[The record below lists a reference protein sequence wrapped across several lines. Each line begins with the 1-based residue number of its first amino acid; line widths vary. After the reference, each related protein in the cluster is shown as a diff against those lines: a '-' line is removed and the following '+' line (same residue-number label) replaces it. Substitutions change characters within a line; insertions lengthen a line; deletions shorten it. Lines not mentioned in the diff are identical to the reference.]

1 MIGSRSIVGILAF
14 LLTVVSAHAFQE
26 TSLGQSARPASASSA
41 SGDESGLGLAEDDG
55 SPAPGSVASSVP
67 NLNFGLEL
75 LYGGKSSPSV
85 MTNDD
90 PVGLRLRH
98 TF

>member
-1 MIGSRSIVGILAF
+1 MIGSRSIVGILAL
-14 LLTVVSAHAFQE
+14 LLTIVSAHAFQE
-26 TSLGQSARPASASSA
+26 TAPGQSVVPSPV

-55 SPAPGSVASSVP
+55 SPVPGTVASTAP

-75 LYGGKSSPSV
+75 LYGGKAAPSV
-85 MTNDD
+85 SPDDD